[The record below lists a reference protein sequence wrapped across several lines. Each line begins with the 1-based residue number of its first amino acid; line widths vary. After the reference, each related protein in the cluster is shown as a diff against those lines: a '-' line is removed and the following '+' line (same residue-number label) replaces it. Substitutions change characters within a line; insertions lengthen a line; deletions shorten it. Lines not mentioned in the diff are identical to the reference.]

1 MDVNP
6 LTGPTMCQVADTLD
20 AAADYIEEH
29 GWIQG
34 NTRDGHGSV
43 CALGAIRGALGGYGT
58 DLGTI
63 AGVTSW
69 MFELGTPQGDLE
81 RMTCDVLEYHINQS
95 TRFTEIAS
103 WNDYKG
109 RKGPATVVE
118 TMRRV
123 ARIERAEEGC

>member
-29 GWIQG
+29 GWTQEIM
-34 NTRDGHGSV
+34 RDGLGAV
-43 CALGAIRGALGGYGT
+43 CALGAIRGALDGYGDKLT
-58 DLGTI
+58 DNSLMPPVYGWGSPR
-63 AGVTSW
+63 A
-69 MFELGTPQGDLE
+69 DLE
-81 RMTCDVLEYHINQS
+81 RMTRDVLEYHINQS
-95 TRFTEIAS
+95 TRFTEIAA